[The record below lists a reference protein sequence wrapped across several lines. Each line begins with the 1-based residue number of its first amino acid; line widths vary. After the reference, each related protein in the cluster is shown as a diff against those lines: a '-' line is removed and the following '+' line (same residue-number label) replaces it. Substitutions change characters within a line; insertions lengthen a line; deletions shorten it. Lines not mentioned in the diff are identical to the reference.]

1 MPQGH
6 AFLIGL
12 GGTGRQSL
20 TRLAAYL
27 CDQALVDIDTSKN
40 YHEEQ
45 WREQLK
51 SVIMKAGQDGKSC
64 VLLLP
69 DSKIKGS
76 FMLDDINNL
85 LNSGDVPNLFLADE
99 KMKIEESLRATAKR
113 AGKVSLYSSDNH

>member
-1 MPQGH
+1 
-6 AFLIGL
+6 
-12 GGTGRQSL
+12 
-20 TRLAAYL
+20 
-27 CDQALVDIDTSKN
+27 
-40 YHEEQ
+40 
-45 WREQLK
+45 
-51 SVIMKAGQDGKSC
+51 MKAGQDGKSC